1 MYSNKAVCTAI
12 AAILLGGCNSS
23 GSSSTQPPTPLP
35 SEIKGTAATGAP
47 IYGEITVLES
57 NGDITRLNA
66 NKNGQFELDYAQ
78 TQAPALLYAAGASG
92 DKSVDI
98 YSMLIEGNKQSG
110 VVNVTPLTQLLIS
123 RMTGVDAKVAFAD
136 FATYKHSLTLDKAR
150 EAQDELKQVLSVL
163 LEAANVSS
171 DFDLLNSAF
180 ETNNQNIDAV
190 LDLIQV
196 EFGDASATMTYR
208 ANTDYSVTLSYDE
221 NWNNKTLLPS
231 DMTVEKAKDDLG
243 IITSADR
250 LLEGMTV
257 ANTQQTYNSFIHDDA
272 HWFGVDKSG
281 MFAQKEK
288 ILPNENAAM
297 DRFKNFSLVSIDA
310 QGRALVSY
318 SERYEDS
325 PFASG
330 GRNRAWFQKDSNG
343 EFKFLGR
350 KDALP
355 FNITTLLKLSYY
367 NQTMS
372 WAVEIDAVADVS
384 VCEKVT
390 ETNYSW
396 FEGTPKLA
404 DLSAHSPAT
413 KIVFDGPGLENPVE
427 IDKIYK
433 QVSRDD
439 ATKITGC
446 HLVASGLKYENG
458 YIPSL
463 IIDGVPVKDGVT
475 ISDNSAYTVTY
486 YDGTTKLAEETV
498 NISKGM
504 STKTEMQPYLAKQEA
519 LVTDE
524 GNFYVRW
531 SRESTLVSD
540 LDLWVFEEGNFGST
554 RVSIDEGKQEASSKV
569 LKQVNTVSLAAIDH
583 YGRAIGQGLNY

>member
-1 MYSNKAVCTAI
+1 MYNKKAVCTAI

-23 GSSSTQPPTPLP
+23 DSSSTPTPTPPP
-35 SEIKGTAATGAP
+35 SKIKGTAATGAP

-57 NGDITRLNA
+57 NGDITKLDA
-66 NKNGQFELDYAQ
+66 NKSGQFELDYAQ
-78 TQAPALLYAAGASG
+78 TQAPALLYATGASG
-92 DKSVDI
+92 DKSVDV

-136 FATYKHSLTLDKAR
+136 FATYKHSLTIDKAR
-150 EAQDELKQVLSVL
+150 EAQDEIKQVLSVL

-171 DFDLLNSAF
+171 DFDLLSSAF

-196 EFGDASATMTYR
+196 EFGATSATMTYR

-231 DMTVEKAKDDLG
+231 DMTVEKAKDDLS

-257 ANTQQTYNSFIHDDA
+257 ANTQQTYNTFIHDDA

-330 GRNRAWFQKDSNG
+330 GRNRAWFRKDSNG
-343 EFKFLGR
+343 EYKFLGR
-350 KDALP
+350 TDDLP
-355 FNITTLLKLSYY
+355 FNITTMLKLSYY

-372 WAVEIDAVADVS
+372 WAVEIDAFADVS

-390 ETNYSW
+390 ESNYSW

-404 DLSAHSPAT
+404 DLSAHTSAT
-413 KIVFDGPGLENPVE
+413 KIVFDGPGLEKPVE

-446 HLVASGLKYENG
+446 HLASSKMPGT
-458 YIPSL
+458 SL
-463 IIDGVPVKDGVT
+463 IIHGVPVKDGVT
-475 ISDNSAYTVTY
+475 VGDNSAYTVTY
-486 YDGTTKLAEETV
+486 YNGTTKLTEETV

-504 STKTEMQPYLAKQEA
+504 STKAEMQPYLAKQEA

-531 SRESTLVSD
+531 SRESTLVTD
-540 LDLWVFEEGNFGST
+540 LDLWVFEEGNAGST
-554 RVSIDEGKQEASSKV
+554 RVSINEGEQEASSKT
-569 LKQVNTVSLAAIDH
+569 LKQVNSVSLAAIDH
-583 YGRAIGQGLNY
+583 YGRAIGQALSY